1 MSFGLGSVASSS
13 LSTLQQQLDSLFN
26 QASSGKRITSAS
38 VDPSGVAIY
47 AALTAQ
53 ANGYDQAAQNL
64 VDASG
69 ALNVASGALSG
80 TSDAL
85 SQLAN
90 LATQATNDF
99 LTPSQR
105 GDLQVEANQ
114 LVQQIN
120 TNAQSAS
127 YNGTQLLD
135 GPYALTPATPATPAT
150 ATVTDNAALAN
161 GGTLA
166 AGSSAGAASQGGTIS
181 LSVVNTGSGAGV
193 NVNFTSSATGQTTYL
208 GVQTPGS
215 TVTVNGTTVSL
226 GNVALGDVG
235 VTATVQVAPATV
247 GTNGASLQVQT
258 GANEGALTGIST
270 PNGTSAGLSLQNIDL
285 SSRASATN
293 ALGQINA
300 AIDALG
306 NAQATLGAQTVA
318 AQYAQDAA
326 NNASSALT
334 ASASAIGDANTAQ
347 LSTQISQNSVQQQL
361 AIKLLAN
368 SNAFALAQAA
378 SLNLLG

>member
-135 GPYALTPATPATPAT
+135 GPYALTPATPAT

>member
-135 GPYALTPATPATPAT
+135 GPYATPATPAT

-193 NVNFTSSATGQTTYL
+193 NVNFTSSATGQTTYQ

-226 GNVALGDVG
+226 GNVGLGDVG